1 MDKAK
6 RVTADKRFRM
16 KNDEKDSADILAAS
30 IAYGLGINNKEVDLV
45 INYGMAKSLE
55 EYIQMIGR
63 AGRGVGTGNAVLIY
77 KKYSPKCKYYIIFMD
92 HMMPGM
98 DGIEA
103 FHKMREDTLGPNI
116 DTPVVAL
123 TANAISGSREFYLE
137 AGFNDYLSKPINA
150 EQLEKMIYG
159 MLPEELIEQFAGKE

>member
-55 EYIQMIGR
+55 EYI
-63 AGRGVGTGNAVLIY
+63 
-77 KKYSPKCKYYIIFMD
+77 
-92 HMMPGM
+92 
-98 DGIEA
+98 
-103 FHKMREDTLGPNI
+103 
-116 DTPVVAL
+116 
-123 TANAISGSREFYLE
+123 
-137 AGFNDYLSKPINA
+137 
-150 EQLEKMIYG
+150 
-159 MLPEELIEQFAGKE
+159 

>member
-1 MDKAK
+1 MAL
-6 RVTADKRFRM
+6 RYAW
-16 KNDEKDSADILAAS
+16 ELAA
-30 IAYGLGINNKEVDLV
+30 
-45 INYGMAKSLE
+45 
-55 EYIQMIGR
+55 
-63 AGRGVGTGNAVLIY
+63 
-77 KKYSPKCKYYIIFMD
+77 KCKYHIIFMD

>member
-63 AGRGVGTGNAVLIY
+63 AGRGVGTGNAVLI
-77 KKYSPKCKYYIIFMD
+77 
-92 HMMPGM
+92 
-98 DGIEA
+98 
-103 FHKMREDTLGPNI
+103 
-116 DTPVVAL
+116 
-123 TANAISGSREFYLE
+123 
-137 AGFNDYLSKPINA
+137 
-150 EQLEKMIYG
+150 
-159 MLPEELIEQFAGKE
+159 